1 MYGKTIT
8 DTSSTTL
15 LLKAEVRT
23 ALRVLNEN
31 IQDLS
36 CHPMYLGTPQS
47 PSVMD
52 NFNIPIGC

>member
-15 LLKAEVRT
+15 LLKAEART
-23 ALRVLNEN
+23 GLRVSNEN

-36 CHPMYLGTPQS
+36 CHLMYLVLSNGQPQYTHR
-47 PSVMD
+47 
-52 NFNIPIGC
+52 F